1 MSARIVQHIQEE
13 MSLHIKYCEGFG
25 LTKTQLESHKEH
37 PGKVVS
43 KYTCNMT
50 LTVLAACTA
59 YTRYVLDIG
68 QSEDWF
74 GLQIALMPCL
84 IGYGHIARRL
94 YDDPETKREENSYW
108 NWVEQ
113 YVAEDYTEA
122 VKAGLEIIEKHAVL
136 QSPSRIE
143 QLVEIFIHAT
153 KVNHPLLASHLECFC
168 CPKAC

>member
-1 MSARIVQHIQEE
+1 MVL
-13 MSLHIKYCEGFG
+13 SLS
-25 LTKTQLESHKEH
+25 T
-37 PGKVVS
+37 
-43 KYTCNMT
+43 
-50 LTVLAACTA
+50 ACTA

-68 QSEDWF
+68 QSEDWY

-94 YDDPETKREENSYW
+94 YDDPKTKREDNAYW

-113 YVAEDYTEA
+113 YVAEDYTDA

-143 QLVEIFIHAT
+143 QLVQIFIHAT
-153 KVNHPLLASHLECFC
+153 KVRLSLACAHFLCLRPPC
-168 CPKAC
+168 